1 MLKKLVKSIDINAT
15 PEKVWNVLL
24 TDRTYRIWA
33 GEFSEGSHFEGADWG
48 EGSQVTFKDS
58 SGMGLVAVVTKSVP
72 NKEVEFRY
80 TALYANG
87 QTDTES
93 PEAKEMLQAHES
105 YVLTPIDDMTTAL
118 NTRNTEKKMTKNV
131 TLARTW
137 PQNTSLRPSA
147 SCQRAST

>member
-33 GEFSEGSHFEGADWG
+33 GEFSEGSHFEGTDWS

-72 NKEVEFRY
+72 NEEVEFRY

-105 YVLTPIDDMTTAL
+105 YVLTPIDDMTTRLDVSSEMIEEWFGGLDVQWDKAL
-118 NTRNTEKKMTKNV
+118 AKVKA
-131 TLARTW
+131 LAET
-137 PQNTSLRPSA
+137 A
-147 SCQRAST
+147 D

>member
-105 YVLTPIDDMTTAL
+105 YVLTPIDDMTTRLDVSSEMIEEWFDGLDAQWDKAL
-118 NTRNTEKKMTKNV
+118 AKLKA
-131 TLARTW
+131 LAET
-137 PQNTSLRPSA
+137 A
-147 SCQRAST
+147 D